1 MTRCGTCVPPG
12 PSRKVARW
20 PLTFR
25 DKEGNCERTH
35 SRSSGEEAFSAKADL
50 LCCSVIELSGYEILP
65 TSQQPTTKSWFFIP
79 SCWCVLAESYRSPAV
94 HRVCGKDT
102 CRPRDISSPSCRC
115 AG

>member
-12 PSRKVARW
+12 PSRKVAGW

-65 TSQQPTTKSWFFIP
+65 TAKSQQPTAGFSSHHAGAFRLNFVDHP
-79 SCWCVLAESYRSPAV
+79 LFVGFAV
-94 HRVCGKDT
+94 R
-102 CRPRDISSPSCRC
+102 IL
-115 AG
+115 